1 MAAVHE
7 AIQPLTW
14 LLGHWDSF
22 EANGEFPTIGP
33 FTYRETLD
41 VSHVGQPMLN
51 FFSEA
56 WDSKSSKALHRESG
70 FIRIKPGTKEV
81 AYICAQNIGLVDL
94 EEGEVDGTS
103 VTFATK
109 FLCRMSFANEPETTE
124 IKRTFCLKDD
134 VLEQIVFMATKTTPT
149 LTKHL
154 HVKYRKETHPLPPS
168 PTCAYRCLD
177 SPLFKKMAMQVQD
190 LWSDKF
196 GSVAGDQPRNVSPPV
211 RPEVTATPPPS
222 REDTKSP
229 SSSREVTRTP
239 QSCVEVTVT
248 SPSPEEIV
256 TPLSPSVFAIDQPS
270 LPLTPS
276 RVSELKGDSR
286 SEPNFAL
293 ALVRESFTRAEM
305 AKSNC
310 RGVRG
315 NSKLDPIK
323 LEAVKRYVQK
333 YSTVVP
339 SKFQRYWTK
348 ECVTAIDEGC
358 RRMRRKKKK

>member
-56 WDSKSSKALHRESG
+56 WDSKSSKPLHRESG

-109 FLCRMSFANEPETTE
+109 FLCRMSFAKEPETTE

-134 VLEQIVFMATKTTPT
+134 VLEQIVFMATKSTPT

-154 HVKYRKETHPLPPS
+154 HVKYRKETNPQETNPLPRS

-196 GSVAGDQPRNVSPPV
+196 GSVAGDRPRNVSPPV
-211 RPEVTATPPPS
+211 GREVTATPPPS
-222 REDTKSP
+222 HEDTKSP
-229 SSSREVTRTP
+229 ASSL
-239 QSCVEVTVT
+239 EVTVT
-248 SPSPEEIV
+248 SPSHEENV
-256 TPLSPSVFAIDQPS
+256 TPLSPPVLAIDQPS

-293 ALVRESFTRAEM
+293 ALVRELFTRAEM

-323 LEAVKRYVQK
+323 LAAVKRYVQK

-339 SKFQRYWTK
+339 SKFERYWTK

-358 RRMRRKKKK
+358 RRMRRKKEK